1 MRHRNTLLTLAAAT
15 AVATATAGCGI
26 SNPYTPATVRTRTVL
41 SPPPVIRTDAD
52 PAPERGGTIAP
63 AATHDQAALNN
74 NAGASTPQAALE
86 RYAQLDINWT
96 ATTVAAEQRHLAS
109 ISLDGARA
117 QALQAAASYSHD
129 QTLLASHVTNSGTVV
144 SIAAGQG
151 TAAGQWVLVTSETT
165 SGQGEYQGLPA
176 QLHVTYAQLV
186 HTHVGWVVSEWS
198 PQT

>member
-1 MRHRNTLLTLAAAT
+1 MRHRNILLTLAAAT
-15 AVATATAGCGI
+15 ALATVTAGCGI
-26 SNPYTPATVRTRTVL
+26 SNPYTPEPVRTRTVP
-41 SPPPVIRTDAD
+41 SAPPVTRTDAD
-52 PAPERGGTIAP
+52 PVPERGGTIAP
-63 AATHDQAALNN
+63 AATHAQAALSND
-74 NAGASTPQAALE
+74 AGASTSQAALE

-96 ATTVAAEQRHLAS
+96 AANVAAEQRHLAS
-109 ISLDGARA
+109 ISVDGARA

-129 QTLLASHVTNSGTVV
+129 QTLLASHVANTGTVV

-165 SGQGEYQGLPA
+165 SGQGHYQGLPA

-186 HTHVGWVVSEWS
+186 RTHAGWVVSEWS